1 MISLKSWPENERPRE
16 RLMLHGPE
24 ALSDAELIAVILR
37 SGCKGQDAVAM
48 SRSLLEQF
56 GGLRGLGSTGGAELK
71 KIKGLGAAKIASLI
85 AMSEIARRQLRE
97 SAKNKNVV
105 RDPESLVIYLKRAMQ
120 DLPVEVFK
128 VLFVNKANAL
138 IGDWDLSRGTVD
150 EAAVHP
156 REILKKALELH
167 ATGVILVH
175 NHPSGRTEPSPEDAQ
190 ITRKIKNVCEAVSI
204 RVLDHLIIGGDG
216 YFSFREQGMLE

>member
-1 MISLKSWPENERPRE
+1 MQQ
-16 RLMLHGPE
+16 GAA
-24 ALSDAELIAVILR
+24 ALSDAELVAILLR
-37 SGCKGQDAVAM
+37 HGRAGEDVM
-48 SRSLLEQF
+48 TLSRNLLERF
-56 GGLRGLGSTGGAELK
+56 GGLRGLGAAVVPELQ
-71 KIKGLGAAKIASLI
+71 KIKGLGPCKISTLTATG
-85 AMSEIARRQLRE
+85 EIARRQLRE
-97 SAKNKNVV
+97 STKNKNVV
-105 RDPESLVIYLKRAMQ
+105 RDPESLVLYLKRAMQ

-138 IGDWDLSRGTVD
+138 IGDWDLFRGTVD
-150 EAAVHP
+150 EAAVYP

-204 RVLDHLIIGGDG
+204 RMLDHLIIGGDG
-216 YFSFREQGMLE
+216 YFSFREQGMLEG